1 MAAATLLLVFIT
13 FISLSAG
20 LAPEEEEDF
29 AFVAANE
36 NVPQSKSPVQ
46 RLWGIPDSLAPV
58 GRLFRLNIP
67 RDAFKGDIE
76 HYQAQGP
83 KGSPLPSWL
92 VLDPISGVL
101 EGVPG
106 PRDIGETYITVRAV
120 GHDSAKD
127 VFSLEVTRTDTSLL
141 STRPSCDPGVE
152 ATLATL
158 VMDSELEKMT
168 PQQRLTAM
176 KNLAGFLGL
185 SRDEMNHSYYYILYC
200 TVLSKVGCH
209 GLVGDHQAAILDLLK
224 SQARDGTLAEV
235 LQQPV
240 VGWYVATE
248 PSLPRRDRRD
258 LGQSGSGDGEDYE
271 YDDEDYG
278 EGEVVESETEAV
290 PESRVIPTMSSPAF
304 PAPTI
309 TDHPHRHH
317 HGELPLTLL
326 GSSESESSAPSSP
339 GVYGT
344 ILPTP
349 VLVPI
354 RPTHLSG
361 SSEVLIEATRVYED
375 YAETFPSATPV
386 FLSEVQPTL
395 TTEDVSTQSHSPL
408 THSSSSD
415 SMSSTEE
422 SPTTGTEEDTAT
434 PVGPSTSSR
443 PPDGEVV
450 EFDTKN
456 IPPSVGRQ
464 LPRLPITAGKF
475 IRYKIPESA
484 FSDLEDGNTRNLRL
498 IFKAPNGTSVSMDNW
513 VQFNPES
520 QEVYALPLDEN
531 VSRWPYLLEALD
543 SEGASVSQTLEIVVQ
558 HHKIHR
564 TVNHEFSLHLHI
576 DKKFDFPSAVDWEL
590 HVLEGLARLYGDPDT
605 NQITVRN
612 ITLHSDPIIFT
623 WTNDSIPRRHCPRQ
637 DIDNLFKVLTVNE
650 AGDPSFLLKEAMR
663 SAVRVKKVLYRGLG
677 QCEAP
682 RGPLLTPQQNFPPMP
697 RNQVDHINATVGQ
710 LLVYP
715 VPEDSFYDPEDGNSR
730 NLKLS
735 LLTMDR
741 QTISPDNWLQF
752 DTKNQEFYGVP
763 SEGDQGRREYQL
775 VCEDSAGQTANDG
788 LVVVVHP
795 APRVQYSVEF
805 VMKLNIDYS
814 TYKHSS
820 SLKRKFVEK
829 LCELFNERNLSA
841 VALGP
846 VTAGSTLVT
855 WYNRSLSTDT
865 CPEAEIRSLR
875 HVLMSDNG
883 GLSERV
889 GAVMGSVF
897 PVMSAEVAPLGRCQG
912 ELTIHHAPEGP
923 PPPSDDSRPVIS
935 SDDYLVTFIVP
946 AVIIAV
952 MLALAGAVACV
963 LYRRRRTGKMAVGDE
978 DERQSFRNK
987 GIPVI
992 FQDELED
999 RPDPGDKSP
1008 VIMKEEKPPLP
1019 PPEYQRGSGE
1029 LSPPPGAGHPL
1040 LGEDDAPYQPP
1051 PPFTSSRESGR
1062 NTRPKPTP
1070 TYRKPPPYVPP

>member
-20 LAPEEEEDF
+20 LALEEEEDF
-29 AFVAANE
+29 GFVAANE
-36 NVPQSKSPVQ
+36 NVPPSKSPVQ

-58 GRLFRLNIP
+58 GRLFQLNIP
-67 RDAFKGDIE
+67 RDAFKGDID

-92 VLDPISGVL
+92 VLDPVSGVL

-127 VFSLEVTRTDTSLL
+127 VFSLEVTRTDSSLL
-141 STRPSCDPGVE
+141 STLPSCAPGVE

-185 SRDEMNHSYYYILYC
+185 SRDELRLSEEGALPYESSIMAGPGNVHRRSS
-200 TVLSKVGCH
+200 VLPVSIRWQVGCH
-209 GLVGDHQAAILDLLK
+209 GQVGDSQAAILDLLK

-248 PSLPRRDRRD
+248 PTLPRRDRRD

-278 EGEVVESETEAV
+278 EEEVIESETEAV
-290 PESRVIPTMSSPAF
+290 PDSRVIPTMSSPAF

-326 GSSESESSAPSSP
+326 GSSESEGRAPSSP

-375 YAETFPSATPV
+375 YAETVPSATPV

-395 TTEDVSTQSHSPL
+395 TTEDVSTQFKVAYHHDTAVTLKITSPL
-408 THSSSSD
+408 D
-415 SMSSTEE
+415 NMCLC
-422 SPTTGTEEDTAT
+422 TG
-434 PVGPSTSSR
+434 SR
-443 PPDGEVV
+443 
-450 EFDTKN
+450 
-456 IPPSVGRQ
+456 
-464 LPRLPITAGKF
+464 
-475 IRYKIPESA
+475 
-484 FSDLEDGNTRNLRL
+484 
-498 IFKAPNGTSVSMDNW
+498 
-513 VQFNPES
+513 
-520 QEVYALPLDEN
+520 PLDEN

-576 DKKFDFPSAVDWEL
+576 EKKFDFPSAVDWEL

-612 ITLHSDPIIFT
+612 ITLHSDPIVFT

-637 DIDNLFKVLTVNE
+637 DIDNLFKVGVIVTQVLISCARWVLLSCRCVDNLCKVLTVNE
-650 AGDPSFLLKEAMR
+650 AGDPSFILKETML

-741 QTISPDNWLQF
+741 QTIPTDNWLQF

-805 VMKLNIDYS
+805 VMKLNIDYT
-814 TYKHSS
+814 TYKYSS

-841 VALGP
+841 IALGP

-1019 PPEYQRGSGE
+1019 PPEYQRGSDE

-1040 LGEDDAPYQPP
+1040 LGEEDAPYQPP